1 MKKATAPNGRRH
13 GLRAR
18 LALQPALQPRA
29 AKTVLTFESGAQVYH
44 WTTDRGRER
53 VALKH

>member
-1 MKKATAPNGRRH
+1 MMIKKVVDSNGRRH

-18 LALQPALQPRA
+18 PALVEPRG

-44 WTTDRGRER
+44 WTTDRGRGR
-53 VALKH
+53 VVLKH

>member
-1 MKKATAPNGRRH
+1 MKKEILTAGRRH

-18 LALQPALQPRA
+18 NLALAQRS
-29 AKTVLTFESGAQVYH
+29 AKTVLTFESSSCVYH

-53 VALKH
+53 VVLKH

>member
-1 MKKATAPNGRRH
+1 MMSKKIVAGGVRRH

-18 LALQPALQPRA
+18 PALVDARG

-44 WTTDRGRER
+44 WTTDRGRSR
-53 VALKH
+53 VVLKH